1 MTKDD
6 FFELCR
12 EAGFDYPTSSGLSG
26 NSEDDIQA
34 YVEEYPCGESLLELA
49 KLLGIEIKE

>member
-12 EAGFDYPTSSGLSG
+12 EAGFDYPNCSGLSG
-26 NSEDDIQA
+26 NSADDIQA

>member
-1 MTKDD
+1 MNKDD

-12 EAGFDYPTSSGLSG
+12 EAGFDYPACSGLSG
-26 NSEDDIQA
+26 NSADDRQA

>member
-1 MTKDD
+1 MNKDD

-12 EAGFDYPTSSGLSG
+12 EAGFEPTSSGLSG
-26 NSEDDIQA
+26 NSEDDRQA

-49 KLLGIEIKE
+49 KLLGIEIKD